1 MSDEHALQRLKVL
14 REILLVSAGVVL
26 TLLVTVFR
34 QGLEDLPFGWTALW
48 VITTLGC
55 VPMGI
60 FLLIGRAWKGV
71 PLGQRRGLVMGYLLV
86 GFVNFFSLALNV
98 MYTSEVAPILCVPLA
113 YALGLGV
120 VYLRVFRGES
130 KAEELFP

>member
-1 MSDEHALQRLKVL
+1 MLDEHALQRLKVL
-14 REILLVSAGVVL
+14 REVLLVGSGVVL
-26 TLLVTVFR
+26 TLLLTVFR
-34 QGLEDLPFGWTALW
+34 HGGESLPFGWTALW
-48 VITTLGC
+48 LITTLGC
-55 VPMGI
+55 VPMGV
-60 FLLIGRAWKGV
+60 FLLIGRTWRDV
-71 PLGQRRGLVMGYLLV
+71 PLGLRRGLVMGYLLA

-120 VYLRVFRGES
+120 VYLRLFRGES

>member
-1 MSDEHALQRLKVL
+1 MLDEHALQRLKVL
-14 REILLVSAGVVL
+14 REVLLVGSGVAL
-26 TLLVTVFR
+26 TLLLTVFR
-34 QGLEDLPFGWTALW
+34 HGGESLPFGWTALW
-48 VITTLGC
+48 LITTLGC

-60 FLLIGRAWKGV
+60 FLLIGRSWRDV
-71 PLGQRRGLVMGYLLV
+71 PLGLRRGLVMGYLLV

-120 VYLRVFRGES
+120 VYLRVFRGEG

>member
-1 MSDEHALQRLKVL
+1 MLDEHALQRLKVL
-14 REILLVSAGVVL
+14 REVLLVGSGVVL
-26 TLLVTVFR
+26 TLLLTVFR
-34 QGLEDLPFGWTALW
+34 RGGESLPFGWTALW
-48 VITTLGC
+48 LITTLGC

-60 FLLIGRAWKGV
+60 FLLIGRSWSDV
-71 PLGQRRGLVMGYLLV
+71 PLGLRRGLVMGYLLI

-120 VYLRVFRGES
+120 VYLRLFRGES